1 MAKQKT
7 CHKFIYKLHSS
18 ILDKYNWDYNLPLK
32 EAMKHKT
39 DIISLSDSE
48 TLRSIDSFNN
58 VNTDFLAKKIKNE
71 ISLEKQKPS
80 TEETRNNIKELY
92 KQLYNTQFQ
101 KDYMCLIIDKKSHY
115 DRANKGFYING
126 IKYKRFLGTNG
137 GIKNSTIIYVSE
149 RIYPYL
155 KEKLDCGRNKKAE
168 LVPAKLE
175 AYQALMCSGS
185 IPVSMPKGIIVVNDC
200 ITHFRDNVIY
210 IDDTESDEPMLT
222 YKENI
227 EVELTESDGYG
238 LMSPEIARRWNGELT
253 GNHEECLSGVNV
265 RGLAWTKGMLF
276 PFDFVEFAEK
286 IAGSYEI
293 VDAWGDVRDIRQ
305 AEVILTTS
313 MLKLWDCYDSFEDYF
328 SNIEKY
334 NYSFAIAKTAP
345 DELEMERNTN
355 YQFLQSYNLSDKDIN
370 ELIEPTL
377 DEIRNVLGMDYRKS
391 LLFLKG
397 MGMTDKNVWS
407 DTENYVKALT
417 IEPKM
422 INDPFIRSQIYRMIK
437 KRIQQA
443 KIGVLKVQGNFA
455 IIGGDPYSLC
465 QSMFGLEVTGLLK
478 RGECHHQ
485 FWRDLNVDKIVC
497 FRAPMTSHNNIRK
510 LEVVDNDET
519 RHWYRYIKTCMLL
532 NSWDTTCE
540 ALNGADKDGDIFFT
554 TNNRVL
560 LDNTRELPCIQCVQ
574 RRAEKKVVKE
584 KDIIKSNKA
593 SFGDAIG
600 STTNIIT
607 SQICLQSDFEPDTDE
622 FKALDYRI
630 LCGQL
635 YQQNCIDRSKGI
647 ISKPM
652 PKYWKD
658 SRYCEDEFNM
668 TIAADK
674 KPYFFI
680 YNYSYLKKRYD
691 NYVEDRRINCKIRFG
706 IELDELLQMTDVT
719 DEQRD
724 FIYYYYKYIPVS
736 DSKCLVNKICH
747 KVEEFDNF
755 NFSNSE
761 NTDFDVNLIKI
772 DNVEYTQ
779 EEREK
784 VEAIYKFYCQTV
796 SEYMQQMKS
805 DNIDTS
811 QRQLD
816 LQKYKQIFK
825 SDCETACPDVNKLC
839 NILIDVCYTNR
850 NKKQFV
856 WDVCGDTII
865 KNMLTKYN
873 NKISFP
879 IRDSVGNIDY
889 RGERFKMKTITI
901 ENKECELL

>member
-155 KEKLDCGRNKKAE
+155 KEKLDCGRNKKVE

-200 ITHFRDNVIY
+200 VTHFRDNVIY
-210 IDDTESDEPMLT
+210 IDDTESDEPILT

-238 LMSPEIARRWNGELT
+238 LMSPEIAKRWNGELT

-293 VDAWGDVRDIRQ
+293 VDAWGDVRDVRE

-334 NYSFAIAKTAP
+334 NYSFAVAKTAP
-345 DELEMERNTN
+345 EELEMERNTN
-355 YQFLQSYNLSDKDIN
+355 YQFLQSYNLSDEDVN

-397 MGMTDKNVWS
+397 MGMTDRNVWS

-422 INDPFIRSQIYRMIK
+422 IDDPYIRSQIYRMIK

-485 FWRDLNVDKIVC
+485 FWRDLNVDNIVC

-540 ALNGADKDGDIFFT
+540 ALNGADKD
-554 TNNRVL
+554 
-560 LDNTRELPCIQCVQ
+560 
-574 RRAEKKVVKE
+574 
-584 KDIIKSNKA
+584 
-593 SFGDAIG
+593 
-600 STTNIIT
+600 
-607 SQICLQSDFEPDTDE
+607 
-622 FKALDYRI
+622 
-630 LCGQL
+630 
-635 YQQNCIDRSKGI
+635 
-647 ISKPM
+647 
-652 PKYWKD
+652 
-658 SRYCEDEFNM
+658 
-668 TIAADK
+668 
-674 KPYFFI
+674 
-680 YNYSYLKKRYD
+680 LKMS
-691 NYVEDRRINCKIRFG
+691 
-706 IELDELLQMTDVT
+706 LSL
-719 DEQRD
+719 
-724 FIYYYYKYIPVS
+724 
-736 DSKCLVNKICH
+736 
-747 KVEEFDNF
+747 
-755 NFSNSE
+755 
-761 NTDFDVNLIKI
+761 
-772 DNVEYTQ
+772 
-779 EEREK
+779 
-784 VEAIYKFYCQTV
+784 
-796 SEYMQQMKS
+796 
-805 DNIDTS
+805 
-811 QRQLD
+811 
-816 LQKYKQIFK
+816 
-825 SDCETACPDVNKLC
+825 
-839 NILIDVCYTNR
+839 
-850 NKKQFV
+850 
-856 WDVCGDTII
+856 
-865 KNMLTKYN
+865 
-873 NKISFP
+873 
-879 IRDSVGNIDY
+879 
-889 RGERFKMKTITI
+889 
-901 ENKECELL
+901 